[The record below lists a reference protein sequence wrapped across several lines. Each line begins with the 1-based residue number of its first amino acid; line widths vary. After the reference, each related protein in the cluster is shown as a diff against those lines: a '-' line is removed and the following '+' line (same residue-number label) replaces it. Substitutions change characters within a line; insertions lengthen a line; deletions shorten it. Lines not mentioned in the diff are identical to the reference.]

1 MSNFNIGQF
10 LNWAQQ
16 AQNNG
21 TEGGDNKNHLDR
33 NQTEKRQSLEDVIRN
48 KAAEEENKD
57 KS

>member
-16 AQNNG
+16 AQNSG